1 MGLRLKIVSA
11 AWVIGFSAASVF
23 AASTAPHKT
32 APSAKTTPASSKVVA
47 TGKSAHTTKAAGSS
61 KSKHRAPKVRGQ
73 AAPTSDRISEIQTA
87 LAKSGAY
94 KGDPSGKW
102 DDGSVDAMKHFQQ
115 QNGLAPSG
123 KLDAQTLQK
132 LGLGSDIAGR
142 SAPRPQ
148 SPAGSNSIRNL

>member
-47 TGKSAHTTKAAGSS
+47 TGKSTHTTKASAS

-102 DDGSVDAMKHFQQ
+102 DDGSVDAMKHFQL